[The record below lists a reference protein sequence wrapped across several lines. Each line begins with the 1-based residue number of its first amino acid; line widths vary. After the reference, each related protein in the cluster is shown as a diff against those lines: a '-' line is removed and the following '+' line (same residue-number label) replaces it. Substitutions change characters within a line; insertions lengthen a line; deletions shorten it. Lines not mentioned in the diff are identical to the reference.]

1 MKKGLTKERI
11 LFFTILLIGILVRV
25 IKWPNMIELVHLDE
39 AMTAINAKT
48 IAEQGIDMYGTT
60 YPVFFEAWK
69 WGGQTA
75 VLTYLMALCIKIFGF
90 NMIAIRMPTL
100 VISIISIVIIYLLT
114 NKLFHSKRMA
124 LIAMFLT
131 AISPWHILQS
141 LFALDCNMFPHV
153 TLFAV
158 FLLCSGIE
166 ENKRPYL
173 YLSMVFFAIAMYT
186 YGLALYFIPLFLL
199 ILAIYLLK
207 TKKIKLKDILICIV
221 IYITISM
228 PILLMYFIN
237 FFQLETIK
245 IGQVSIPFLP
255 EFKRVS
261 DILIFS
267 DNILLQLWENVAN
280 MLVIFVLQTDG
291 QVWNSIPFFGA
302 TYCISLIFLVYGIY
316 YYFDKKK
323 KDMKDSSGI
332 HIIYIW
338 ILIALGI
345 GISIKELTIY
355 KINIIWYPILLLI
368 AFGIDK
374 LLEKMKSKVKYISI
388 MIIVIY
394 LVLLVSFMI
403 AFNTHYMQELTESTL
418 WDSGLV
424 EAIRYV
430 EDKEIDKVLICD
442 NNIYK
447 FLERPKTF
455 VRFVTNYD
463 IDKYN
468 NEKLEKC
475 DVQYTEKYRIINY
488 LEIDWNNL
496 EQYSTYIV
504 PNSRKIYKR
513 FVDNGFKP
521 TIYKFYIVFERE

>member
-1 MKKGLTKERI
+1 MNKKLTKERI
-11 LFFTILLIGILVRV
+11 LFFIILLIGILVRV

-60 YPVFFEAWK
+60 YPVFFETWK

-75 VLTYLMALCIKIFGF
+75 VLTYLMALAIKILGF

-100 VISIISIVIIYLLT
+100 IVSILSIVIIYLLT
-114 NKLFHSKRMA
+114 NKLFHNKKMA

-158 FLLCSGIE
+158 FLLCNGIE
-166 ENKRPYL
+166 ENKRFYL

-207 TKKIKLKDILICIV
+207 TKKIKVRDILISIV
-221 IYITISM
+221 IYLTISM

-245 IGQVSIPFLP
+245 IGQISIPFLP
-255 EFKRVS
+255 EFQRMS
-261 DILIFS
+261 DILIFA
-267 DNILLQLWENVAN
+267 DNIPSQLCENISN
-280 MLVIFVLQTDG
+280 MLTILVLQTDG
-291 QVWNSIPFFGA
+291 QVWSAIPFFGA

-316 YYFDKKK
+316 YYFCKKK
-323 KDMKDSSGI
+323 RDIKDTSAI
-332 HIIYIW
+332 PIIYIW
-338 ILIALGI
+338 ILVALGI

-355 KINIIWYPILLLI
+355 KINIIWYPILILI

-374 LLEKMKSKVKYISI
+374 FLEKIKPKIKYINI
-388 MIIVIY
+388 IIIVIY
-394 LVLLVSFMI
+394 LILLVSFFI
-403 AFNTHYMQELTESTL
+403 AFNTNYMKDLTGSTL

-447 FLERPKTF
+447 FLERPKVF
-455 VRFVTNYD
+455 VRFVTNYV

-475 DVQYTEKYRIINY
+475 DIQYTERYRIINY
-488 LEIDWNNL
+488 LEIDWDNL
-496 EQYSTYIV
+496 QQYSTYIV

-513 FVDNGFKP
+513 FIENGFKP
-521 TIYKFYIVFERE
+521 TVYKFYIVFERN